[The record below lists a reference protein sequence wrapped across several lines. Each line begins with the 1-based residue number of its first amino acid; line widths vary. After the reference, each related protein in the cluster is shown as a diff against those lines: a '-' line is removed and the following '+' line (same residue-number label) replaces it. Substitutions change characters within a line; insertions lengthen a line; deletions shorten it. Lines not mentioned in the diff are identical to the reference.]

1 MCIVKK
7 ISVVLGG
14 LLISSSLYAES
25 FPTEP
30 VRLIVGF
37 TAGSTTDLLA
47 RVIGDGL
54 SQKYGVPFIVEN
66 RPGANG
72 VLGAQ
77 TVARAKPDGH
87 TLLVTNSSSITVNP
101 LLYKNLQYDSQNDFV
116 GITPL
121 ISAPFTLSIHKENE
135 RLEGVES
142 LSDLIELARTQPE
155 QITFG
160 SAGNGNLMHLA
171 GERLGVLTDT
181 TLNHIPYKSGVQ
193 AETALLAKEI
203 DFSFV
208 TMASLPMIKAGRLQP
223 LAVSTTERWS
233 ELPEV
238 PTIAELG
245 YPDFDIS
252 FWIGVLAP
260 AGTPEAIVNE
270 LNAQIQTIATNPTF
284 SQRLATQGTVTV
296 MSPEQ
301 FKEKIATEITD
312 NKELIQKAKIPIVN

>member
-1 MCIVKK
+1 MIKK
-7 ISVVLGG
+7 ISAVLCGIV
-14 LLISSSLYAES
+14 ISFSNQAAT
-25 FPTEP
+25 FPSEP

-47 RVIGDGL
+47 RVIADGL

-101 LLYKNLQYDSQNDFV
+101 LLYQNLQYDSQKDFV

-135 RLEGVES
+135 RLEGVKS
-142 LSDLIELARTQPE
+142 FNDLIELARKQPE

-181 TLNHIPYKSGVQ
+181 KLNHIPYKSGVL

-223 LAVSTTERWS
+223 LAVSTAERWP

-238 PTIAELG
+238 PTVAELG

-270 LNAQIQTIATNPTF
+270 LNAQIQEVANTPAF
-284 SQRLATQGTVTV
+284 AQRLATQGTVSV
-296 MSPEQ
+296 MSQEK
-301 FKEKIATEITD
+301 FKEKIAAEIAD
-312 NKELIQKAKIPIVN
+312 NKELIQKAKIPMAN